1 MPKISNTLSAG
12 NPPETGDEILQGIIM
27 SFSAKSAVIAIALT
41 GCALLS
47 QQALAHAHLTSAEP
61 AEQSEVAVS
70 PDHLTLHFSEDLE
83 AAFTGATLKQANGSK
98 IAVGKASVTEAS
110 KSTLVV
116 PVEHPL
122 SQGKYQVDWHA
133 LSVDGHKTKGSYTF
147 SVK

>member
-1 MPKISNTLSAG
+1 
-12 NPPETGDEILQGIIM
+12 M
-27 SFSAKSAVIAIALT
+27 SFSAKQTVIALSLL
-41 GCALLS
+41 GSALLS

-61 AEQSEVAVS
+61 AQQSEVSVA

-83 AAFTGATLKQANGSK
+83 VAFTGITLSHDGTQVAT
-98 IAVGKASVTEAS
+98 GKASVEDTS
-110 KSTLVV
+110 KSTLIV
-116 PVEHPL
+116 PVTHPL